1 MYIYPDH
8 LKSKAVMWL
17 WELKDIGITAV
28 SAIISV
34 LALTQIGLIIPL
46 VITAV
51 YAFLSIQFDDMS
63 ILQFIKNAYNFFI
76 GTKQKYEWRLDD
88 E

>member
-1 MYIYPDH
+1 MYIYPDN

-17 WELKDIGITAV
+17 WELKDLGIIAIGT
-28 SAIISV
+28 IISV
-34 LALTQIGLIIPL
+34 LALTQVRLIVPL

-51 YAFLSIQFDDMS
+51 YAFLAIRLDDTS
-63 ILQFIKNAYNFFI
+63 ILQFIKNAYKFFI
-76 GTKQKYEWRLDD
+76 GKKQVYEWRVED